1 MARIFTFIFSLLAVT
16 TVLPDSISR
25 KDLNSLR
32 QNCIKLFDEKK
43 YSESIHSLEKYLSF
57 RDEVRFKIYLA
68 KAILFKEDL
77 NPPKEDDEIF
87 TRQEKIH
94 AVVNNYNRAA
104 RIFAEVVPYMERVTP
119 KEKNLANLY
128 FLWALSEQFSE
139 DKEKAISLY
148 KKSASLSEALR
159 PVANYNIA
167 ALYEDLG
174 QTKDSEIYFNKT
186 GIVKETK

>member
-16 TVLPDSISR
+16 AVLPDSISR
-25 KDLNSLR
+25 KDLNALR
-32 QNCIKLFDEKK
+32 QNSIKLFEEKK
-43 YSESIHSLEKYLSF
+43 YSESIDSLEKYLSF

-68 KAILFKEDL
+68 KAILFREDL

-94 AVVNNYNRAA
+94 TSVRNYNRAA
-104 RIFAEVVPYMERVTP
+104 QIFSEVIPYMERVTP

-148 KKSASLSEALR
+148 KKSASLSLALR

-174 QTKDSEIYFNKT
+174 QTKDSEIYFNK
-186 GIVKETK
+186 K